1 MEFTNPVK
9 ESNGISKINIQTLN
23 PLKIQYSSTE
33 INSHTTPPYD
43 SPDFK
48 RYLGEIAILYEP
60 FSIKWFTRQ
69 ISPIIFLS
77 KLMHKWNTDSH
88 EPYTGTLKGVHD
100 SIIVCQEWYPE
111 QLLVNTQSF
120 TIVWKL
126 QNVLYKS
133 PRRTS
138 VSGPIEITAEDI
150 PNESTDTTFS
160 LNTTLRSRALQKVR
174 HARLVYAVSKQ
185 RADVLTVRYYEKYG
199 ELENLDSNSVL
210 SSDGSE

>member
-9 ESNGISKINIQTLN
+9 ELNGVSKINIQTLM
-23 PLKIQYSSTE
+23 PLKIQYNSTE
-33 INSHTTPPYD
+33 INRHTTPPYD

-48 RYLGEIAILYEP
+48 KYLGEIAILYEP
-60 FSIKWFTRQ
+60 YSIKWFTRQ

-77 KLMHKWNTDSH
+77 KLMHKWNTESH
-88 EPYTGTLKGVHD
+88 QPYTGTLKGLHD
-100 SIIVCQEWYPE
+100 SIIVYQEWYPE
-111 QLLVNTQSF
+111 QLLVTTQNF

-174 HARLVYAVSKQ
+174 RARLVYAISKE
-185 RADVLTVRYYEKYG
+185 RADALTVRYYEKYG
-199 ELENLDSNSVL
+199 GLEEDDSNSVL